1 MNFKNKLPYLL
12 AVIFMI
18 FFLFIVSQGLAVA
31 QPGDENV
38 YYYMAK
44 LVSEGKV
51 PYKDFFYAHPPLHT
65 YILAIVYKIFGFNIV
80 ALKMV
85 PLASSLVTSFF
96 VFKIAKEKFGNY
108 EALAALALFL
118 FSYTVM
124 FNSVFS
130 FGIMT
135 ATLFL
140 TIGFYFLT
148 IKNNYLIAGI
158 FFAIAGMT
166 RLLALIP
173 AVIAVLFIL
182 FSNRRN
188 FVKLSSSFLLL
199 FLLANFFFIMT
210 SGSSYTDSVY
220 KYHFMKTF
228 SAENNLKEYSDIIKL
243 NWVLFLSASLIIF
256 IKEKRN
262 MGIFAVCAFSYLVFL
277 IFLKKIFGFYFIA
290 VFPLLAIIGGYS
302 IITLF
307 RKLSFN
313 KKIKTGISILLALI
327 FIWSLASD
335 ILFLQ
340 RIGFTG
346 FDRGKDLSDFIN
358 SDKNTLLFGDDS
370 IAPLLALMTGKPIAL
385 DIVDT
390 NDQVFTSGLV
400 NLKSA
405 LNRIKGKGVLF
416 VARNRQGISQFP
428 EAIEF
433 LNKDCQLLSQFHD
446 RIEGDYLIYRC

>member
-1 MNFKNKLPYLL
+1 M
-12 AVIFMI
+12 
-18 FFLFIVSQGLAVA
+18 
-31 QPGDENV
+31 E
-38 YYYMAK
+38 
-44 LVSEGKV
+44 
-51 PYKDFFYAHPPLHT
+51 
-65 YILAIVYKIFGFNIV
+65 
-80 ALKMV
+80 
-85 PLASSLVTSFF
+85 
-96 VFKIAKEKFGNY
+96 
-108 EALAALALFL
+108 
-118 FSYTVM
+118 
-124 FNSVFS
+124 
-130 FGIMT
+130 
-135 ATLFL
+135 
-140 TIGFYFLT
+140 
-148 IKNNYLIAGI
+148 
-158 FFAIAGMT
+158 
-166 RLLALIP
+166 
-173 AVIAVLFIL
+173 
-182 FSNRRN
+182 
-188 FVKLSSSFLLL
+188 
-199 FLLANFFFIMT
+199 
-210 SGSSYTDSVY
+210 
-220 KYHFMKTF
+220 
-228 SAENNLKEYSDIIKL
+228 
-243 NWVLFLSASLIIF
+243 
-256 IKEKRN
+256 
-262 MGIFAVCAFSYLVFL
+262 IFAACAFSYLLFL

-307 RKLSFN
+307 RKLTFN